1 MMLGTVISIFLHL
14 SLSGPVLP
22 LSANSQTD
30 SLTLRDTVKASRVT
44 ALRSA
49 AVPMATMDRKTIEAL
64 PATTVADAIRY
75 FSGAQIKDYGGVGG
89 LKTVNVRSLGAQHT
103 GVFYNGIKIVNAQNG
118 QVDLGRFSTDN
129 TESITL
135 YQAQKADLLQTASDL
150 ASAAS
155 VYIKSVEPE
164 KTAVMASYRTGAFG
178 TRNPALYASYK
189 GKVRAAV
196 DASFLQANG
205 RYKFTFHEAAYDTT
219 ATRTNGDIKALRAE
233 ARLYWKDFAVSGYLY
248 SSERGLP
255 GPVVRRVSEQYAS
268 KDRQWD
274 RTVFVQG
281 SWTRRLGKTSLQAK
295 GKYTRDYCA
304 YVQDPS
310 KNAAVMPV
318 DNRYWLLLEKPIA
331 ADWEDA
337 RRILHAARG
346 SSRTIQLG
354 FVLRYSHFYQK
365 LHELSK
371 RLGHIVMIQS
381 NERLSFDH
389 SSAYRRGWRRHL
401 SATGGLMNE
410 KCCHDLDIIRWL
422 KKNHA
427 EPVSVY
433 SIGGYDLFPEH
444 PEKPLYCEDCSDSKC
459 VFRRDIEKL
468 KQNLNVNLDVYRQCI
483 YHTDADVMT
492 NQSATILFDDGTQAI
507 FTIALYAGSDEQRDI
522 RILGTEGQLIGDL
535 KYGRIELLLYRE
547 NTHEIFELPGGM
559 HGDGDP
565 LILDDFFRCIDEKKQ
580 PEATVEDGVL
590 ASRIAFAAN
599 LSVKERR
606 IVNLDEF
613 PL

>member
-1 MMLGTVISIFLHL
+1 MVERNCPQQTSRETDTKGFMMHEVIVAGSGRGYLFASILNEYRLFKDRCHVAAMVDIAKEHHAGLREKLDRAGLH
-14 SLSGPVLP
+14 
-22 LSANSQTD
+22 NTEICT
-30 SLTLRDTVKASRVT
+30 TLD
-44 ALRSA
+44 
-49 AVPMATMDRKTIEAL
+49 EAL
-64 PATTVADAIRY
+64 AKYPKEKADA
-75 FSGAQIKDYGGVGG
+75 V
-89 LKTVNVRSLGAQHT
+89 LVVTP
-103 GVFYNGIKIVNAQNG
+103 
-118 QVDLGRFSTDN
+118 N
-129 TESITL
+129 TTHAE
-135 YQAQKADLLQTASDL
+135 L
-150 ASAAS
+150 A
-155 VYIKSVEPE
+155 E
-164 KTAVMASYRTGAFG
+164 KTLAAD
-178 TRNPALYASYK
+178 RN
-189 GKVRAAV
+189 
-196 DASFLQANG
+196 
-205 RYKFTFHEAAYDTT
+205 
-219 ATRTNGDIKALRAE
+219 
-233 ARLYWKDFAVSGYLY
+233 
-248 SSERGLP
+248 
-255 GPVVRRVSEQYAS
+255 
-268 KDRQWD
+268 
-274 RTVFVQG
+274 
-281 SWTRRLGKTSLQAK
+281 
-295 GKYTRDYCA
+295 
-304 YVQDPS
+304 
-310 KNAAVMPV
+310 
-318 DNRYWLLLEKPIA
+318 LLLEKPIA

-371 RLGHIVMIQS
+371 QLGHIVMIQS

-422 KKNHA
+422 KKKHA